1 MSQVSRSSVGEVIA
15 IDMEAGTVT
24 VTRQGA
30 DRVMSLG
37 DADGFAAV
45 SRAWLRAGWDA
56 KYVYSF
62 AWMGRP
68 IIQLPEDLIRLQEV
82 IVAVQPDVIVETG
95 VAHGGSLMF
104 SASLLKAMG
113 GGRVIGVDVEIR
125 PHNRE
130 AIETH
135 FLGPLVS
142 LIEGNSTDASVV
154 GAVRGDLRESDK
166 VMVLLDSDHTKAHV
180 AAELDEYAPLV
191 SPGSYIV
198 VMDGIM
204 GDLVG
209 APRAGDD
216 WAENNPRAAALEF
229 VAGHPE
235 FVIEEPT
242 FPFNE
247 GMVTERV
254 TYWPSGFLKRIN

>member
-1 MSQVSRSSVGEVIA
+1 MC
-15 IDMEAGTVT
+15 
-24 VTRQGA
+24 
-30 DRVMSLG
+30 
-37 DADGFAAV
+37 
-45 SRAWLRAGWDA
+45 
-56 KYVYSF
+56 
-62 AWMGRP
+62 
-68 IIQLPEDLIRLQEV
+68 
-82 IVAVQPDVIVETG
+82 
-95 VAHGGSLMF
+95 GSLMF

-130 AIETH
+130 AIEGH
-135 FLGPLVS
+135 LLAALIS
-142 LIEGNSTDASVV
+142 LIEGSSTEASVV
-154 GAVRGDLRESDK
+154 DRVRAELDESDT
-166 VMVLLDSDHTKAHV
+166 VLVLLDSNHTKEHV
-180 AAELDEYAPLV
+180 LAELNAYAPMV

-209 APRAGDD
+209 APRTGED

-229 VAGHPE
+229 AAAHPD
-235 FVIEEPT
+235 FAIEEPA

-254 TYWPSGFLKRIN
+254 TYWPSGFLKRNV